1 MFVVLFDSCYIIKHN
16 ESMYLDYSLRFS
28 DRVYRGGLVRFASLQ
43 DRIGDSLMVIVDS
56 FIAGLIGE
64 SDAQCC
70 P

>member
-1 MFVVLFDSCYIIKHN
+1 
-16 ESMYLDYSLRFS
+16 MYLDYSLRFS

-70 P
+70 PWLDRS